1 MQTFKLKPTINSK
14 RNTFLLEKNL
24 LVKSNYVFKSL
35 RKKLQLSVGHSTI
48 TGHITSWHKQRGA
61 KKKYRPIIKDT
72 KKSKSII
79 VGITYDP
86 HKNSLTTINF
96 DLKQKKFF
104 NDLHIK
110 KTFVGSLINRKEN
123 FSELKTGY
131 RLQIKKIPIG
141 SLISN
146 IATTTSPRGKYAKS
160 AGTFA
165 QLIQKGEKIAR
176 IKLPSN
182 KTMQISV
189 NSLGSLGTI
198 SNENYKNIF
207 IGKAGRARNLGRRP
221 IVRGIA
227 MNPVDHPHG
236 GRTNGGRPSVT
247 PWGLPTKN
255 KFKLKRR
262 KRK

>member
-1 MQTFKLKPTINSK
+1 MQIIKLKSITNSK
-14 RNTFLLEKNL
+14 RNTLLLEKNKL
-24 LVKSNYVFKSL
+24 IKSNYIFKSL
-35 RKKLQLSVGHSTI
+35 RKKLQIAAGHSTI
-48 TGHITSWHKQRGA
+48 TGHITSWHKQRGP
-61 KKKYRPIIKDT
+61 KKKYRPIIEDT
-72 KKSKSII
+72 KKLKSII
-79 VGITYDP
+79 LGISHDP
-86 HKNSLTTINF
+86 NKNSLTTINF
-96 DLKQKKFF
+96 DIVNKVFF

-131 RLQIKKIPIG
+131 RLQLKQIPIG

-146 IATTTSPRGKYAKS
+146 ISTIRSHHGKYAKS
-160 AGTFA
+160 AGTFG
-165 QLIQKGEKIAR
+165 QLIQKGEKIGR

-182 KTMQISV
+182 KTIQISIEC
-189 NSLGSLGTI
+189 LASLGTI

-262 KRK
+262 K